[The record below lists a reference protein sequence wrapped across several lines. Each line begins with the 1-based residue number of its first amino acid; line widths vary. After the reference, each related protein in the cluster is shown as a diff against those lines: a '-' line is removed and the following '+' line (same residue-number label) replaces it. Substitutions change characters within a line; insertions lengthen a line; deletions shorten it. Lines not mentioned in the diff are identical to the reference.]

1 MFCWGG
7 AADGGSCYVQRLR
20 GRAVRDAFCLWQNAT
35 VVGVFG
41 AAFYFVCGLL
51 RTVWLMRRGVLSAA
65 KYYEVRFISRD
76 VLLCL
81 RAAADGRICHVQ
93 RLRGHAALPLASLH
107 SKLEA
112 DGR

>member
-1 MFCWGG
+1 
-7 AADGGSCYVQRLR
+7 
-20 GRAVRDAFCLWQNAT
+20 
-35 VVGVFG
+35 
-41 AAFYFVCGLL
+41 
-51 RTVWLMRRGVLSAA
+51 MRRGVLRAA